1 MLIRF
6 LLTGFGSALV
16 IGTRLALAAPAM
28 EAPPFPEV
36 LDLVRSKQH
45 VYSPEQ
51 LNQMAVE
58 GFVQRLGGLARFSDE
73 AMTPPAGAQGVTV
86 RIHEG
91 AFGYLRIAGL
101 GTTTRADLVRTLG
114 EQTAGKTLKGWVIDL
129 RFAAGRDFAA
139 AAQVA
144 DLFLP
149 AGKPVMDW
157 GQGLFVSTDKTNAI
171 HGPFA
176 VLINHQT
183 RGAAEAVA
191 AVLRG
196 SGVALAIG
204 GSTAGE
210 VARYEEFTL
219 SNGRRLQLAVAPVRS
234 SDGSPLAPTG
244 LQPDIAVTVREEL
257 ERTYLEDP
265 FGLVAGTADA
275 GSSSTNGVPRVR
287 HRLTEAELVRARKGE
302 KSGARATNGTISA
315 VEPPATPRIVRDP
328 VLARALDL
336 LKGLNVIQAQ

>member
-1 MLIRF
+1 M
-6 LLTGFGSALV
+6 AV
-16 IGTRLALAAPAM
+16 ADPAAPSVQ
-28 EAPPFPEV
+28 APPFAEV

-45 VYSPEQ
+45 VYTAEQ
-51 LNQMAVE
+51 LNQMAVD

-73 AMTPPAGAQGVTV
+73 AEKSTPETEGVKA
-86 RIHEG
+86 RIHDG
-91 AFGYLRIAGL
+91 VFGYLRIGSL
-101 GTTTRADLVRTLG
+101 GTATRAEVVRNMG
-114 EQTAGKTLKGWVIDL
+114 EQSTGKTLKGWVIDL

-157 GQGLFVSTDKTNAI
+157 GQGLFVSTEKTNAI
-171 HGPFA
+171 HGPFT

-191 AVLRG
+191 AVLRS
-196 SGVALAIG
+196 SGIALAIG
-204 GSTAGE
+204 GPTAGE

-234 SDGSPLAPTG
+234 GDGSPLAPTG
-244 LQPDIAVTVREEL
+244 LQPDIAVAVREES
-257 ERTYLEDP
+257 ERGYLEDP
-265 FGLVAGTADA
+265 FGSVAGTADA
-275 GSSSTNGVPRVR
+275 GSTSTNAVPRVR
-287 HRLTEAELVRARKGE
+287 HRLTEAELVRARKEE
-302 KSGARATNGTISA
+302 KSGARTTNGTAITA
-315 VEPPATPRIVRDP
+315 EPPAAPRIVRDP

-336 LKGLNVIQAQ
+336 LKGLSVIQAQ